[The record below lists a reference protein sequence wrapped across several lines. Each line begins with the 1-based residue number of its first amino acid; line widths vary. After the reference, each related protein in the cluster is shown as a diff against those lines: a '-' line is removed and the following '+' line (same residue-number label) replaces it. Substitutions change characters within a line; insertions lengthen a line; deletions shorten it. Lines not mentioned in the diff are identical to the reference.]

1 MDSLEISFIEH
12 GLVDVQSFNDTI
24 EVDLK
29 YSSTNNFM
37 KKNLYGNLKK
47 AYFQKEIAERLAKVQ
62 RFLSKK
68 DSSLRLLIYDAT
80 RPRSVQWKMW
90 RGLDTLPVNQRIKFV
105 SNPRNGSIHNY
116 GCAVDLTLCDAQGKA
131 LDMGTGYDDLRRI
144 AYPMFE
150 QEFLNSGA
158 LT

>member
-80 RPRSVQWKMW
+80 RPRSVQWKM
-90 RGLDTLPVNQRIKFV
+90 
-105 SNPRNGSIHNY
+105 
-116 GCAVDLTLCDAQGKA
+116 
-131 LDMGTGYDDLRRI
+131 
-144 AYPMFE
+144 
-150 QEFLNSGA
+150 
-158 LT
+158 